1 MAREKFTEEELK
13 NSVFAPMG
21 DDNTEKRDTSLVVY
35 TIYGKHEDLDEKG
48 YPIIFDEDSDNAYA
62 KKEGDK
68 FFIKSNGSRL
78 ADPLGIY
85 GTTDL
90 YKRVGDHFV
99 WKWRSTSPKIF
110 NLFITFL
117 KTKNKSYYLN
127 ATREML

>member
-1 MAREKFTEEELK
+1 MAREKFTEEELG
-13 NSVFAPMG
+13 NAVFTTAEH
-21 DDNTEKRDTSLVVY
+21 NKKEKQNKITIY
-35 TIYGKHEDLDEKG
+35 TIYGKHEIIDTEG
-48 YPIIFDEDSDNAYA
+48 YPVIFDENSDNAYA

-85 GTTDL
+85 GGTDL
-90 YKRVGDHFV
+90 NKKIGDHSV

-110 NLFITFL
+110 ELFIRFL